1 MSKRIRKVPPKDA
14 FSDALLTNEQTYID
28 YLERMKKIALSMF
41 EWVNLP
47 DSMSAR
53 FIEMCLYYMGQAT
66 LLYDDTY
73 GYINTMASDG
83 GYINIYGLPT
93 ELNCYSYRFNQRR
106 SLYTV
111 DTGEE
116 KGKECILVMN
126 NYERI
131 PTCATI
137 NLFAYRL
144 AEAQRTADVNIK
156 AQRTPILIT
165 TDQKQQYTLK
175 KMYEQYD
182 GNTPAIFA
190 DKNVITPDALKA
202 LKTDAPFIAQAIM
215 DYKREIWNEFLTF
228 LGISNLSEKRER
240 MITNE
245 VDSNNELINLNLQ
258 SLLIPRK
265 EACRQFNE
273 KYGLMGDKAIDV
285 KVRSDLYNI
294 VKQFE
299 SITDDYRDKID
310 EQERI
315 KEEIE
320 NGRKAFPQKTPQKS
334 LRVLC

>member
-1 MSKRIRKVPPKDA
+1 MGRKIRKVPPKDA
-14 FSDALLTNEQTYID
+14 FRDAILMNTETYVD

-41 EWVNLP
+41 EWQNLP
-47 DSMSAR
+47 ESMNAR
-53 FIEMCLYYMGQAT
+53 FIEMCLFYNGQAA
-66 LLYDDTY
+66 LLYDDDI
-73 GYINTMASDG
+73 GYINTMAADG

-93 ELNCYSYRFNQRR
+93 EIQCYSYRFNQRR
-106 SLYTV
+106 SLYMT

-131 PTCATI
+131 PTCSTV

-165 TDQKQQYTLK
+165 TDQKQYFTLK
-175 KMYEQYD
+175 KMYEEYD

-190 DKNVITPDALKA
+190 DKNVITPDALKS
-202 LKTDAPFIAQAIM
+202 LKTDAPFIAQDIM
-215 DYKREIWNEFLTF
+215 DYKREIWNEFLTYM
-228 LGISNLSEKRER
+228 GISNLSEKRER
-240 MITNE
+240 MISNE
-245 VDSNNELINLNLQ
+245 VDSNNELVNLNLQ
-258 SLLIPRK
+258 ALLIPRK

-273 KYGLMGDKAIDV
+273 KYGLMGDKEIDV

-299 SITDDYRDKID
+299 SVTDAYREDKR
-310 EQERI
+310 QEELI
-315 KEEIE
+315 EEGVT
-320 NGRKAFPQKTPQKS
+320 NG
-334 LRVLC
+334 

>member
-1 MSKRIRKVPPKDA
+1 MGRKIRKVPPKDA
-14 FSDALLTNEQTYID
+14 FRDAILMNTETYVD

-41 EWVNLP
+41 EWQNLP
-47 DSMSAR
+47 ESMNAR
-53 FIEMCLYYMGQAT
+53 FIEMCLFYNGQAA
-66 LLYDDTY
+66 LLYDDDY
-73 GYINTMASDG
+73 GYINTMAADG

-93 ELNCYSYRFNQRR
+93 EIQCYSYRFNQRR
-106 SLYTV
+106 SLYMT

-131 PTCATI
+131 PTCSTV

-165 TDQKQQYTLK
+165 TDQKQYFTLK
-175 KMYEQYD
+175 KMYEEYD

-190 DKNVITPDALKA
+190 DKNVITPDALKS
-202 LKTDAPFIAQAIM
+202 LKTDAPFIAQDIM
-215 DYKREIWNEFLTF
+215 DYKREIWNEFLTYM
-228 LGISNLSEKRER
+228 GISNLSEKRER
-240 MITNE
+240 MISNE
-245 VDSNNELINLNLQ
+245 VDSNNELVNLNLQ
-258 SLLIPRK
+258 ALLIPRK
-265 EACRQFNE
+265 EACKQFNE

-299 SITDDYRDKID
+299 SVTDAYREDKR
-310 EQERI
+310 QEELI
-315 KEEIE
+315 EEGVT
-320 NGRKAFPQKTPQKS
+320 NG
-334 LRVLC
+334 